1 MANSTDKSILTAA
14 GKALL
19 AQLNAEEKA
28 LVIDKMI
35 FANVP
40 NRPEYPQPDDVVPT
54 DHIVHQEQ
62 VEQRGRLSPDTVIYT
77 STIASDIGPF
87 DFNWTGSYCS
97 EYGVLIT
104 IEHHA
109 LTPKEPDEP
118 GVSGNTLVRSVVL
131 EYKDIAEITNITVD
145 ASTWQYDARK
155 RLEKMDSDAAQ
166 SLIDQNGKEW
176 FIDDG
181 FLVTPSDNAYII
193 KAGAGYVSGNRVAME
208 FDRSVQVQNK
218 PSFIYIDAHREG
230 TPTGEQV
237 TLFNFV
243 VTAEEKDDYIDS
255 STGKDVKHFV
265 CKIAQVLA
273 DGSVSDLRS
282 ESLKEQVKKLSNKNV
297 YELKPSVSFIAHRGA
312 SRGAP
317 ENTLPAYDLAGELGF
332 WGAECDIQLTQDEH
346 WILMHDGTVDRTT
359 DGSGSVSSLT
369 LAEIKALDA
378 GSWFDDEY
386 AGTRVP
392 TLTEYLHCCKRNNLV
407 PVIEIK
413 ASSNYSVA
421 QLTNLVNETKAV
433 ITNGAFTFIS
443 FSQAIIRNLR
453 LVDKDI
459 ELQLVVS
466 SATQSHIEFCL
477 QIGRCMLDASS
488 IGNLDFKGVMLN
500 CWTKNNTNDARIYAD
515 KGVKQITSDVL
526 TRL

>member
-1 MANSTDKSILTAA
+1 MTVTNSLQILTKQ
-14 GKALL
+14 GEELL
-19 AQLNAEEKA
+19 ARLAAEEKE
-28 LVIDKMI
+28 LVIDKLI
-35 FANVP
+35 FADVP
-40 NRPEYPQPDDVVPT
+40 NRGEYPNRDENIPNDHVVHEEP
-54 DHIVHQEQ
+54 IGEK
-62 VEQRGRLSPDTVIYT
+62 GRLTENSVIYT
-77 STIASDIGPF
+77 ATLASDVGPF
-87 DFNWTGSYCS
+87 YFNWTGLYCS
-97 EYGVLIT
+97 EHDVLIT
-104 IEHHA
+104 VHYPRR
-109 LTPKEPDEP
+109 TPKTVDQP
-118 GVSGNTLVRSVVL
+118 GIAGNTLVRSQVL
-131 EYKDIAEITNITVD
+131 QYTGVADITNITVE
-145 ASTWQYDARK
+145 ASTWQYNANDRMK
-155 RLEKMDSDAAQ
+155 KMDADLAQ
-166 SLIDQNGKEW
+166 SNVDQNNKDW
-176 FIDDG
+176 FVGDS
-181 FLVTPSDNAYII
+181 FLVIPKTDSSVTIST
-193 KAGAGYVSGNRVAME
+193 GCGYVSGNRVSLE
-208 FDRSVQVQNK
+208 FERVVPFSSK
-218 PSFIYIDAHREG
+218 PSFIYVDAYREG
-230 TPTGEQV
+230 TSTGEQV
-237 TLFNFV
+237 TAFSFL
-243 VTAEEKDDYIDS
+243 AAHEEKNDYVDS
-255 STGKDVKHFV
+255 LGVKHFV
-265 CKIAQVLA
+265 CKIAEILA
-273 DGSVSDLRS
+273 DGSISDLRS

-317 ENTLPAYDLAGELGF
+317 ENTLPAYDLAGGLGF

-359 DGSGSVSSLT
+359 DGSGSVSLLT

-421 QLTNLVNETKAV
+421 QLTSLVNETKAV
-433 ITNGAFTFIS
+433 MTNGAFTFIS
-443 FSQAIIRNLR
+443 FSQDIIRNLR